1 MSTDSQDN
9 DKKSEEKKSIV
20 RPGGPNSWFL
30 IAVLIAISVIFLT
43 NQTDPPKSISI
54 PFFEEK
60 LKQGVVE
67 YVQFEGRVGTGRFKV
82 DDGNGSTS
90 PDGITTD
97 GVEIPKELNN
107 EGKLVEPQEK
117 FIKEFRVVIPDWA
130 TEEERDRLNQLVAEH
145 SQPLPYK

>member
-82 DDGNGSTS
+82 GDSNGSTS
-90 PDGITTD
+90 SDGIKTD
-97 GVEIPKELNN
+97 GVEIPKELN
-107 EGKLVEPQEK
+107 
-117 FIKEFRVVIPDWA
+117 R
-130 TEEERDRLNQLVAEH
+130 
-145 SQPLPYK
+145 